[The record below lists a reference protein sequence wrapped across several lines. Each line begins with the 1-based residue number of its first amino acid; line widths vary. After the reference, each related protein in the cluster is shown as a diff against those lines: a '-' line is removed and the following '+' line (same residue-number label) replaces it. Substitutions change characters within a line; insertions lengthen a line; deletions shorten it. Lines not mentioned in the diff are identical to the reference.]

1 MLKPAAMSSDTPTP
15 DSPSPGDAHTSDA
28 HTGDAK
34 ISAARSV
41 AFDLLRAVLAKKTP
55 LDEALVA
62 HDGMNWLPDRDRG
75 FARTLVATTLR
86 RLGHV
91 DRMIDACLSQP
102 LPLKASAVRD
112 VLRIAATELLILKV
126 APHAAVDSAVNL
138 VRSRGHEKFVKLTN
152 AVLRRLDR
160 EGSAAIE
167 ALPAL
172 DALPHWLARSWR
184 ATYGDETAEAMA
196 AAVQREPVLDITVK
210 SDPAPWA
217 ETLGAQMLPTG
228 TLRRPIEG
236 RIDALPGF
244 AEGAWWVQD
253 AAAALPVKLLGDVAG
268 KTVVDLCAAPGGKTA
283 QLAAAAANV
292 LAVDR
297 AAKRVKRMQE
307 NLSRLQLSATCVTA
321 DAAKWRPPLPVD
333 AVLLDAPCSA
343 TGTLRRHPDIPWL
356 KGEADVAKLVGLQD
370 RLLNAALEIVKPGGT
385 VVFCTCSLESAEGI
399 DRIAALLARNPAV
412 RRVPIAAQEIGGLDA
427 LITAEGDLRT
437 RPDHLADFGGMDGF
451 YACRLIKG

>member
-1 MLKPAAMSSDTPTP
+1 MTDQSPDPLPPGVSAEPAA
-15 DSPSPGDAHTSDA
+15 
-28 HTGDAK
+28 DAK

-62 HDGMNWLPDRDRG
+62 HDGMGWLLDRDRG

-91 DRMIDACLSQP
+91 DRLIDTCLAQP

-112 VLRIAATELLILKV
+112 VLRIAATELLVLKV

-138 VRSRGHEKFVKLTN
+138 VRSRGHEKFAKLTN

-160 EGSAAIE
+160 EARETIDT
-167 ALPAL
+167 LPAL
-172 DALPHWLARSWR
+172 DALPDWLAQSWR
-184 ATYGDETAEAMA
+184 GAYGAETAEAMA
-196 AAVQREPVLDITVK
+196 VAVQREPVLDITVK
-210 SDPAPWA
+210 TDPELWA
-217 ETLGAQMLPTG
+217 DALGAEILPTG

-244 AEGAWWVQD
+244 ADGAWWVQD
-253 AAAALPVKLLGDVAG
+253 AAAALPVRLLGDVGG

-283 QLAAAAANV
+283 QLAAGAAHV
-292 LAVDR
+292 IAVDR
-297 AAKRVKRMQE
+297 ASRRVKRMQE
-307 NLSRLQLSATCVTA
+307 NLARVQLAATCVTA
-321 DAAKWRPPLPVD
+321 DATKWRPPSAVD

-343 TGTLRRHPDIPWL
+343 TGTVRRHPDIPWL
-356 KGEADVAKLVGLQD
+356 KGAGDVAKLVMLQD
-370 RLLNAALEIVKPGGT
+370 RLLDAAVAMVKPGGT
-385 VVFCTCSLESAEGI
+385 VVFCTCSMESAEGAE
-399 DRIAALLARNPAV
+399 RIVSLLARNPAV
-412 RRVPIAAQEIGGLDA
+412 RRVPITADEIGGLSQ

-437 RPDHLADFGGMDGF
+437 RPDHLAEAGGIDGF
-451 YACRLIKG
+451 YACRLVRS

>member
-1 MLKPAAMSSDTPTP
+1 MLKPAAMTDQTP
-15 DSPSPGDAHTSDA
+15 DPLPPGAPA
-28 HTGDAK
+28 EPPADAK

-41 AFDLLRAVLAKKTP
+41 AFDLLRAVLAKNTP

-91 DRMIDACLSQP
+91 DRLIDGCLAQP

-112 VLRIAATELLILKV
+112 VLRIAATELLVLKV

-138 VRSRGHEKFVKLTN
+138 VRSRGHEKFAKLTN

-160 EGSAAIE
+160 EARDTIDT
-167 ALPAL
+167 LPAL
-172 DALPHWLARSWR
+172 DALPAWLARNWR

-210 SDPAPWA
+210 ADPDHWA
-217 ETLGAQMLPTG
+217 ETLGATVLQTG

-244 AEGAWWVQD
+244 DEGAWWVQD
-253 AAAALPVKLLGDVAG
+253 AAAALPVRLLGDVAG

-283 QLAAAAANV
+283 QLAAGAAHV
-292 LAVDR
+292 IAVDR
-297 AAKRVKRMQE
+297 AARRVKRMQE
-307 NLSRLQLSATCVTA
+307 NLARLQLAATCVTA
-321 DAAKWRPPLPVD
+321 DAAKWRPPSPVD

-343 TGTLRRHPDIPWL
+343 TGTIRRHPDIPWL
-356 KGEADVAKLVGLQD
+356 KGEGDVAKLVVLQD
-370 RLLNAALEIVKPGGT
+370 RLLDAAVAMVKPGGT
-385 VVFCTCSLESAEGI
+385 VVFCTCSLESAEGAE
-399 DRIAALLARNPAV
+399 RIAALLARTPGL
-412 RRVPIAAQEIGGLDA
+412 RRVPITADEIGGLSQS
-427 LITAEGDLRT
+427 ITADGDLRT
-437 RPDHLADFGGMDGF
+437 RPDHLADSGGIDGF
-451 YACRLIKG
+451 YACRLVKD